1 MIGQVVDVVLGLEQG
16 EFVGDGHIYAMI
28 RLVGHWQTDG
38 HIEKSMIFVQGIHFL
53 LKIGVDG

>member
-1 MIGQVVDVVLGLEQG
+1 MLGPGQG

-38 HIEKSMIFVQGIHFL
+38 RIEKSMIFVQGIHFHL
-53 LKIGVDG
+53 NIRADG